1 MDARPPSFVYW
12 LAMKT
17 KISLLCLSLVLAVAG
32 LAACD
37 KASPVAPAG
46 TVLSVTANP
55 TQIGANGTSQVRVV
69 ALRSNGT
76 PVNPGTQIRMST
88 TLGTIDPLVEVGDGG
103 VAVGT
108 LQGDGRIGL
117 ATVTASV
124 GAETTATV
132 EVAVGRSAANITLQA
147 SPTQVPEEGGTI
159 DLLAV
164 VRDDT
169 GQPLADAAVNF
180 QSEVGT
186 LASRGAI
193 RRTNAS
199 GQVTD
204 RLTVTSADLQ
214 AINNLDSFTARAVVG
229 TASGT
234 TNGSVEIQVNRC
246 APVARFTAEPLTDQR
261 VRITNLSTGEDPR
274 EWEWDFG
281 GEIEQT
287 GLENERR
294 PGTIRYVQSGQKTIN
309 LRVENVCGSDNA
321 SETIQVQ

>member
-1 MDARPPSFVYW
+1 MR
-12 LAMKT
+12 T
-17 KISLLCLSLVLAVAG
+17 KLYFLCLSLVLAVAG

-55 TQIGANGTSQVRVV
+55 TQIPANGASQVRVV

-88 TLGTIDPLVEVGDGG
+88 TLGTIDPLVEVGDDG

-108 LQGDGRIGL
+108 LQGDGRIGT

-132 EVAVGRSAANITLQA
+132 EVAVGRPAANVSLQA
-147 SPTQVPEEGGTI
+147 SPAQVGEDGGTV

-169 GQPLADAAVNF
+169 GEPLADAAVNF
-180 QSEVGT
+180 QTEVGT

-193 RRTNAS
+193 KRTNAN
-199 GQVTD
+199 GQVSD
-204 RLTVTSADLQ
+204 RLVVTSGDLQ
-214 AINNLDSFTARAVVG
+214 AVTNLNAFSVTAVVG
-229 TASGT
+229 TSAGGT
-234 TNGSVEIQVNRC
+234 TEDSVQVRIARC
-246 APVARFTAEPLTDQR
+246 EPDAEFTAVEGDGQT
-261 VRITNLSTGEDPR
+261 VTINNETTGEDVSYL
-274 EWEWDFG
+274 WNFG
-281 GEIEQT
+281 GPIREDAARLSTSRDPGIIT
-287 GLENERR
+287 YLDPGLKQITLEATNEC
-294 PGTIRYVQSGQKTIN
+294 GTSNDSQ
-309 LRVENVCGSDNA
+309 
-321 SETIQVQ
+321 QVNPQP